1 MMINYYT
8 LIHLNSNPYLG
19 YYSHSISAIVNAGFL
34 QMSVEF
40 GNILRILNW
49 IFYSVHVNQ
58 KSLPPV
64 DWTRG
69 IIWNSNNVLLVL
81 EDSVGIGRKITTMVR
96 IKQWK
101 IFLFWLCL
109 SINKLKKKLKTLKC
123 VCEFFFS
130 KMCVCIYMYSSTLWE
145 YVRGGLFPT
154 PPIMWSHKKKKSDKP
169 SIICGVINMKINKLS
184 ITCGVIRKKK
194 IDLSIIYWA
203 SNNRTNPMVTQ
214 KLQRK

>member
-69 IIWNSNNVLLVL
+69 IIWNSDNVLLVL

-123 VCEFFFS
+123 VCEFFFFQNV
-130 KMCVCIYMYSSTLWE
+130 CVYIHVFQHPLRVCE
-145 YVRGGLFPT
+145 R
-154 PPIMWSHKKKKSDKP
+154 
-169 SIICGVINMKINKLS
+169 GVISHPTHNVK
-184 ITCGVIRKKK
+184 
-194 IDLSIIYWA
+194 
-203 SNNRTNPMVTQ
+203 P
-214 KLQRK
+214 